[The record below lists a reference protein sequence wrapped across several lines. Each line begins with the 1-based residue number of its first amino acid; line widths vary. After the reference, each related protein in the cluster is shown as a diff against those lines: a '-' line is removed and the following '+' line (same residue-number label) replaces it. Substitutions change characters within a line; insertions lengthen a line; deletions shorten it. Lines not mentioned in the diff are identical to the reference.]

1 MPPYYIGLYFIKIK
15 GKFIAI
21 IFFMTH
27 FYPKIGLL
35 PLVFSILAYTK
46 VACQNIGIGVTNPQK
61 GKLEIAGALGGHT
74 TVLTIGSDGA
84 GISLQRN
91 WPTIGFN
98 QYRDA
103 SNTQR
108 FIGAGHAGS
117 IFVSSVDGSIVFT
130 QFGQG
135 AANQEI
141 NSATY
146 PLVINGFGNTIVNG
160 TLSLKSNV
168 YFDNDLV
175 FTNTPKVVS
184 NQSGI
189 TVNLLPFAY
198 GHIKSDGSRYRGTSN
213 FTSAYNAGLT
223 GYLIYFTENGDD
235 AQVVVTPRAQV
246 PLYATYSRIS
256 QGIMLITIWNKDG
269 VKTQSDFSL
278 TIFQ

>member
-1 MPPYYIGLYFIKIK
+1 
-15 GKFIAI
+15 
-21 IFFMTH
+21 MTH
-27 FYPKIGLL
+27 LCPKTWLL
-35 PLVFSILAYTK
+35 ALVFSSLAFSK
-46 VACQNIGIGVTNPQK
+46 VAGQNIGIGVTNPQK
-61 GKLEIAGALGGHT
+61 GKLEISGALGGHT

-117 IFVSSVDGSIVFT
+117 IYVSSVDGSIVFT

-135 AANQEI
+135 DANQEI
-141 NSATY
+141 TSATY
-146 PLVINGFGNTIVNG
+146 PLFINGFGNTIVNG
-160 TLSLKSNV
+160 TLSLKNNLYV
-168 YFDNDLV
+168 EKDLV
-175 FTNTPKVVS
+175 FGNTPKVVS
-184 NQSGI
+184 NQSGLN
-189 TVNLLPFAY
+189 TNLLPFAY

-213 FTSAYNAGLT
+213 VTSAYNAGLG
-223 GYLIYFTENGDD
+223 GYLLYFTENGDN
-235 AQVVVTPRAQV
+235 AQVVVTPRAQL
-246 PLYATYSRIS
+246 PLYATYSRVS

-269 VKTQSDFSL
+269 VKTQSDFSF

>member
-1 MPPYYIGLYFIKIK
+1 LHLIEIQ

-27 FYPKIGLL
+27 LCPKTWLL
-35 PLVFSILAYTK
+35 ALVFSSLAFSK
-46 VACQNIGIGVTNPQK
+46 VAGQNIGIGVTNPQK
-61 GKLEIAGALGGHT
+61 GKLEISGALGGHT

-117 IFVSSVDGSIVFT
+117 IYVSSVDGSIVFT

-135 AANQEI
+135 DANQEI
-141 NSATY
+141 TSATY
-146 PLVINGFGNTIVNG
+146 PLFINGFGNTIVNG
-160 TLSLKSNV
+160 TLSLKNNLYV
-168 YFDNDLV
+168 EKDLV
-175 FTNTPKVVS
+175 FGNTPKVVS
-184 NQSGI
+184 NQSGLN
-189 TVNLLPFAY
+189 TNLLPFAY

-213 FTSAYNAGLT
+213 VTSAYNAGLG
-223 GYLIYFTENGDD
+223 GYLLYFTENGDN
-235 AQVVVTPRAQV
+235 AQVVVTPRAQL
-246 PLYATYSRIS
+246 PLYATYSRVS

-269 VKTQSDFSL
+269 VKTQSDFSF

>member
-1 MPPYYIGLYFIKIK
+1 MKHYCSK
-15 GKFIAI
+15 
-21 IFFMTH
+21 TW
-27 FYPKIGLL
+27 LL

-46 VACQNIGIGVTNPQK
+46 VVGQNIGIGVTNPQK
-61 GKLEIAGALGGHT
+61 GKLEISGALGGHT

-117 IFVSSVDGSIVFT
+117 IFVSSVDGSIVFS

-135 AANQEI
+135 TANQEI
-141 NSATY
+141 TSATY
-146 PLVINGFGNTIVNG
+146 PLVINGFGNTVVNG
-160 TLSLKSNV
+160 IMNLKN
-168 YFDNDLV
+168 NLQLEKDLV

-189 TVNLLPFAY
+189 TANLLPFAY
-198 GHIKSDGSRYRGTSN
+198 GHIKSDGSRFRGTSN

-256 QGIMLITIWNKDG
+256 QGIMLVTIWNKDG
-269 VKTQSDFSL
+269 VKTQSDFSF
-278 TIFQ
+278 TVFQ